1 MMLDRA
7 KELEWRPFK
16 EVESHEVMPSVHL
29 IEFRSY
35 CGRCAAIV
43 NSSNTPVKVTYDYRL
58 SNNYFSSRPQAVV
71 TDVVPTRSRQILV
84 LVGCLTSGVWC
95 SWHKTRETRSPEAH
109 DPAVTDT
116 IHVPMSL

>member
-1 MMLDRA
+1 MMTSGTPDPFPHHTHTQRDRA
-7 KELEWRPFK
+7 ARCQGLQALGQALRPRRLQ
-16 EVESHEVMPSVHL
+16 VMPSVHL

-71 TDVVPTRSRQILV
+71 TDVVPTRSRCAGLPSRKYRV
-84 LVGCLTSGVWC
+84 PRCL
-95 SWHKTRETRSPEAH
+95 
-109 DPAVTDT
+109 
-116 IHVPMSL
+116 